1 MSGKYTE
8 AQKKAALKY
17 MAEKTDDV
25 RLRLPKGT
33 KERWRQAAE
42 ACGVSL
48 TQFVAD
54 AVETAINKQ
63 ED

>member
-1 MSGKYTE
+1 MGGKYTD
-8 AQKKAALKY
+8 AQKKAAIKY
-17 MAEKTDDV
+17 LAEKTDNIQ
-25 RLRLPKGT
+25 LRMPRGT
-33 KERWRQAAE
+33 KDRWKQAAE
-42 ACGVSL
+42 ARGVSL